1 MATNMK
7 KAVLKKQIEGIVY
20 EVMLK
25 TTAEMVTV
33 DDAGTTLAAKLIELG
48 QLPTNTYVDEKIAA
62 LVNGSP
68 ETLDTLNELAAAL
81 GSDPNFATTIATQ
94 MGNKVD
100 KVDGKGL
107 STNDYTTEE
116 KTKLAGVEEGANKTT
131 IANNLT
137 TTAAGSALDAAQGKV
152 LNDKIV
158 AHTGDAVAHVTA
170 EERAAWNARR
180 QFPIATIEKGVLMQM
195 RQGANLYLLYPATLA
210 ENVIGLEGVAMEVS
224 RSQVSIPAA
233 DWLLNVDGLYVCSVA
248 LSGVTTEHDVDVII
262 LPTSKSAA
270 ALMGGTISSGSV
282 TLISS
287 TLPEDTMDVMFKVKQ
302 PYAADN
308 VTGVVAVLN
317 ARGPMGAVY
326 V

>member
-7 KAVLKKQIEGIVY
+7 KAVLKKQIEGVIY

-48 QLPTNTYVDEKIAA
+48 QLPTNTYVDEKIAE

-100 KVDGKGL
+100 KVEGKGL

-116 KTKLAGVEEGANKTT
+116 KTKLAGIADGANKTT
-131 IANNLT
+131 IVNNLT
-137 TTAAGSALDAAQGKV
+137 TTAVGSALDAAQGKA

-158 AHTGDAVAHVTA
+158 AHTGDVVAHVTA
-170 EERAAWNARR
+170 EERAAWNASARI
-180 QFPIATIEKGVLMQM
+180 IA
-195 RQGANLYLLYPATLA
+195 A
-210 ENVIGLEGVAMEVS
+210 ETQPDDLTENDLFLELVA
-224 RSQVSIPAA
+224 
-233 DWLLNVDGLYVCSVA
+233 
-248 LSGVTTEHDVDVII
+248 
-262 LPTSKSAA
+262 
-270 ALMGGTISSGSV
+270 
-282 TLISS
+282 
-287 TLPEDTMDVMFKVKQ
+287 
-302 PYAADN
+302 
-308 VTGVVAVLN
+308 
-317 ARGPMGAVY
+317 
-326 V
+326 

>member
-68 ETLDTLNELAAAL
+68 ETLDNLNELAAAL
-81 GSDPNFATTIATQ
+81 GSDPNFATSIATQ

-100 KVDGKGL
+100 KVEGKGL

-116 KTKLAGVEEGANKTT
+116 KTKLAGIAEGANKTT
-131 IANNLT
+131 IVNNLT
-137 TTAAGSALDAAQGKV
+137 ATDAGSALDAAQGKV

-158 AHTGDAVAHVTA
+158 AHTSDTVVHVTA
-170 EERAAWNARR
+170 DERAAWSASARI
-180 QFPIATIEKGVLMQM
+180 IA
-195 RQGANLYLLYPATLA
+195 A
-210 ENVIGLEGVAMEVS
+210 ET
-224 RSQVSIPAA
+224 Q
-233 DWLLNVDGLYVCSVA
+233 
-248 LSGVTTEHDVDVII
+248 
-262 LPTSKSAA
+262 
-270 ALMGGTISSGSV
+270 
-282 TLISS
+282 
-287 TLPEDTMDVMFKVKQ
+287 PEDLTENDLFLEL
-302 PYAADN
+302 
-308 VTGVVAVLN
+308 VA
-317 ARGPMGAVY
+317 
-326 V
+326 

>member
-68 ETLDTLNELAAAL
+68 EALDTLNELAAAL

-107 STNDYTTEE
+107 ST
-116 KTKLAGVEEGANKTT
+116 K
-131 IANNLT
+131 
-137 TTAAGSALDAAQGKV
+137 
-152 LNDKIV
+152 
-158 AHTGDAVAHVTA
+158 H
-170 EERAAWNARR
+170 
-180 QFPIATIEKGVLMQM
+180 FP
-195 RQGANLYLLYPATLA
+195 
-210 ENVIGLEGVAMEVS
+210 
-224 RSQVSIPAA
+224 
-233 DWLLNVDGLYVCSVA
+233 
-248 LSGVTTEHDVDVII
+248 
-262 LPTSKSAA
+262 
-270 ALMGGTISSGSV
+270 
-282 TLISS
+282 
-287 TLPEDTMDVMFKVKQ
+287 
-302 PYAADN
+302 
-308 VTGVVAVLN
+308 
-317 ARGPMGAVY
+317 
-326 V
+326 

>member
-25 TTAEMVTV
+25 TNAEMVTV

-68 ETLDTLNELAAAL
+68 EVLDTLNELAAAL

-100 KVDGKGL
+100 KVEGKGL

-116 KTKLAGVEEGANKTT
+116 KTKLAGIAEGANKTT
-131 IANNLT
+131 IVNNLT
-137 TTAAGSALDAAQGKV
+137 TTAAGSALDAAQGKA

-158 AHTGDAVAHVTA
+158 AHTGDTVVHVTA
-170 EERAAWNARR
+170 DERAAWNASARI
-180 QFPIATIEKGVLMQM
+180 IA
-195 RQGANLYLLYPATLA
+195 A
-210 ENVIGLEGVAMEVS
+210 ET
-224 RSQVSIPAA
+224 Q
-233 DWLLNVDGLYVCSVA
+233 
-248 LSGVTTEHDVDVII
+248 
-262 LPTSKSAA
+262 
-270 ALMGGTISSGSV
+270 
-282 TLISS
+282 
-287 TLPEDTMDVMFKVKQ
+287 PEDLTENDLFLEL
-302 PYAADN
+302 
-308 VTGVVAVLN
+308 VA
-317 ARGPMGAVY
+317 
-326 V
+326 

>member
-7 KAVLKKQIEGIVY
+7 KAVLKKQIEGVVY

-68 ETLDTLNELAAAL
+68 EALDTLNELAAAL

-107 STNDYTTEE
+107 STNDYTTED
-116 KTKLAGVEEGANKTT
+116 KNKLAGS
-131 IANNLT
+131 
-137 TTAAGSALDAAQGKV
+137 SALDAAQGKV

-158 AHTGDAVAHVTA
+158 AHTGDAAVHVTD
-170 EERAAWNARR
+170 EERAAWNASARI
-180 QFPIATIEKGVLMQM
+180 IA
-195 RQGANLYLLYPATLA
+195 A
-210 ENVIGLEGVAMEVS
+210 ETQPDDLTENDLFLELVA
-224 RSQVSIPAA
+224 
-233 DWLLNVDGLYVCSVA
+233 
-248 LSGVTTEHDVDVII
+248 
-262 LPTSKSAA
+262 
-270 ALMGGTISSGSV
+270 
-282 TLISS
+282 
-287 TLPEDTMDVMFKVKQ
+287 
-302 PYAADN
+302 
-308 VTGVVAVLN
+308 
-317 ARGPMGAVY
+317 
-326 V
+326 

>member
-33 DDAGTTLAAKLIELG
+33 DDAGTTLAARLIELG

-68 ETLDTLNELAAAL
+68 EALDTLNELAAAL

-94 MGNKVD
+94 MGSKVD
-100 KVDGKGL
+100 KVEGKGL

-116 KTKLAGVEEGANKTT
+116 KTKLAGIAEGANKTT
-131 IANNLT
+131 IVNNLT
-137 TTAAGSALDAAQGKV
+137 TTAAGSALDAAQGKA

-170 EERAAWNARR
+170 EERAAWNASARI
-180 QFPIATIEKGVLMQM
+180 IA
-195 RQGANLYLLYPATLA
+195 A
-210 ENVIGLEGVAMEVS
+210 EAQPDDLTENDLFLELVA
-224 RSQVSIPAA
+224 
-233 DWLLNVDGLYVCSVA
+233 
-248 LSGVTTEHDVDVII
+248 
-262 LPTSKSAA
+262 
-270 ALMGGTISSGSV
+270 
-282 TLISS
+282 
-287 TLPEDTMDVMFKVKQ
+287 
-302 PYAADN
+302 
-308 VTGVVAVLN
+308 
-317 ARGPMGAVY
+317 
-326 V
+326 

>member
-7 KAVLKKQIEGIVY
+7 KAILKKQIEGVIY

-48 QLPTNTYVDEKIAA
+48 QLPTNTYVDEKIAE

-100 KVDGKGL
+100 KVEGKGL

-116 KTKLAGVEEGANKTT
+116 KTKLAGIAEGANKTT
-131 IANNLT
+131 IVNNLT
-137 TTAAGSALDAAQGKV
+137 TTAAGSALDAVQGKA

-158 AHTGDAVAHVTA
+158 AHTGDTVVHVTA
-170 EERAAWNARR
+170 DERAAWNASARI
-180 QFPIATIEKGVLMQM
+180 IA
-195 RQGANLYLLYPATLA
+195 A
-210 ENVIGLEGVAMEVS
+210 EA
-224 RSQVSIPAA
+224 Q
-233 DWLLNVDGLYVCSVA
+233 
-248 LSGVTTEHDVDVII
+248 
-262 LPTSKSAA
+262 
-270 ALMGGTISSGSV
+270 
-282 TLISS
+282 
-287 TLPEDTMDVMFKVKQ
+287 PEDLTENDLFLEL
-302 PYAADN
+302 
-308 VTGVVAVLN
+308 VA
-317 ARGPMGAVY
+317 
-326 V
+326 

>member
-68 ETLDTLNELAAAL
+68 ETLDTLNELATAL

-107 STNDYTTEE
+107 STNDYTTED
-116 KTKLAGVEEGANKTT
+116 KNKLAGIEAGANKTT

-137 TTAAGSALDAAQGKV
+137 TTAAGSALVASQGKV

-158 AHTGDAVAHVTA
+158 AHTGDTVAHVTA
-170 EERAAWNARR
+170 EERAAWNASAR
-180 QFPIATIEKGVLMQM
+180 II
-195 RQGANLYLLYPATLA
+195 
-210 ENVIGLEGVAMEVS
+210 
-224 RSQVSIPAA
+224 AA
-233 DWLLNVDGLYVCSVA
+233 D
-248 LSGVTTEHDVDVII
+248 TQ
-262 LPTSKSAA
+262 
-270 ALMGGTISSGSV
+270 
-282 TLISS
+282 
-287 TLPEDTMDVMFKVKQ
+287 PEDLTENDLFLEL
-302 PYAADN
+302 
-308 VTGVVAVLN
+308 VA
-317 ARGPMGAVY
+317 
-326 V
+326 

>member
-7 KAVLKKQIEGIVY
+7 KAILKKQIEGIVY

-33 DDAGTTLAAKLIELG
+33 DDAGTTLAAKLVELG

-68 ETLDTLNELAAAL
+68 EALDTLNELAAAL

-107 STNDYTTEE
+107 STNDYTTED
-116 KTKLAGVEEGANKTT
+116 KNKLAGIEEGANKTT

-152 LNDKIV
+152 LNEKIV
-158 AHTGDAVAHVTA
+158 AHTGDATVHVTD
-170 EERAAWNARR
+170 EERAAWNASARI
-180 QFPIATIEKGVLMQM
+180 IA
-195 RQGANLYLLYPATLA
+195 A
-210 ENVIGLEGVAMEVS
+210 ETQPDDLTENDLFLELVA
-224 RSQVSIPAA
+224 
-233 DWLLNVDGLYVCSVA
+233 
-248 LSGVTTEHDVDVII
+248 
-262 LPTSKSAA
+262 
-270 ALMGGTISSGSV
+270 
-282 TLISS
+282 
-287 TLPEDTMDVMFKVKQ
+287 
-302 PYAADN
+302 
-308 VTGVVAVLN
+308 
-317 ARGPMGAVY
+317 
-326 V
+326 

>member
-68 ETLDTLNELAAAL
+68 EALDTLNELAAAL

-107 STNDYTTEE
+107 STNDYTTED
-116 KTKLAGVEEGANKTT
+116 KNKLAGIEEGANQTT

-158 AHTGDAVAHVTA
+158 AHTGDAAVHVTD
-170 EERAAWNARR
+170 EERAAWNASARI
-180 QFPIATIEKGVLMQM
+180 IA
-195 RQGANLYLLYPATLA
+195 A
-210 ENVIGLEGVAMEVS
+210 ETQPDDLTENDLFLELVA
-224 RSQVSIPAA
+224 
-233 DWLLNVDGLYVCSVA
+233 
-248 LSGVTTEHDVDVII
+248 
-262 LPTSKSAA
+262 
-270 ALMGGTISSGSV
+270 
-282 TLISS
+282 
-287 TLPEDTMDVMFKVKQ
+287 
-302 PYAADN
+302 
-308 VTGVVAVLN
+308 
-317 ARGPMGAVY
+317 
-326 V
+326 